1 MAASNIPT
9 RIDREGSVSLQ
20 IRWPAHTQGR
30 WLATALYHFLWSY
43 MPTLFSW
50 IILHLPYIMSKS
62 ESVALLKQTSSTT
75 ETRTMLCRNGCY
87 TTPTSTVLIC
97 PACND
102 LAQDIAWLEMLCARL
117 KAAGSLQ
124 AKRVVADD
132 MYKFLKQSI
141 TKTNHEAKAKSK
153 R

>member
-1 MAASNIPT
+1 
-9 RIDREGSVSLQ
+9 
-20 IRWPAHTQGR
+20 
-30 WLATALYHFLWSY
+30 
-43 MPTLFSW
+43 
-50 IILHLPYIMSKS
+50 MSKS
-62 ESVALLKQTSSTT
+62 ESVVLLKQTPSTT

-102 LAQDIAWLEMLCARL
+102 LAQDIAWLEMLCGRL
-117 KAAGSLQ
+117 KAAGNLQ

-141 TKTNHEAKAKSK
+141 TKGKK
-153 R
+153 